1 MTRTAIL
8 AAALLIL
15 GLPIASPAQSV
26 NDTLSFLLTNRSI
39 PTADPARDEAA
50 AVSARDTIS
59 RLLLLELAAVPTV
72 SSSTG
77 FIYQMDRDLGG
88 TVVRSSESFG
98 PTFVERSLTV
108 GTIKPAFGVSF
119 QETRFRKID
128 GRSLTDG
135 TLVATGSRLSGQTAP
150 YDVETLALQLRT
162 RTLTLS
168 TNVGVTDR
176 VDVSASLPIVRLTL
190 SGERIDTLRGT
201 ALLQATAAVDA
212 SGVGDL
218 IVRTKYNVIRR
229 GGTGVALG
237 VETRLPTGDTENLL
251 GAGEASVKPRV
262 IGSLEASRVSV
273 HGELGYATGGLSR
286 ELDYGAAIAVTG
298 SPRLTV
304 VAELLGRRL
313 DSGSRLIESV
323 TAHPTLVGVETIRL
337 TSVDEA
343 RHRTIAA
350 GTVKWNVAQTWL
362 LSATVQRP
370 LTNVGLTS
378 TVVPSVSLEYSFGR

>member
-1 MTRTAIL
+1 MRRSIL
-8 AAALLIL
+8 LAGVLII
-15 GLPIASPAQSV
+15 GAGSDARAQTV
-26 NDTLSFLLTNRSI
+26 DDTLSFLLTNRSI

-50 AVSARDTIS
+50 ALSARDTIS
-59 RLLLLELAAVPTV
+59 RLLLLELATVPTV

-119 QETRFRKID
+119 QETRFSKID
-128 GRSLTDG
+128 GRSLSDG
-135 TLVATGSRLSGQTAP
+135 TLVAIGSRLAGQTAP
-150 YDVETLALQLRT
+150 YDVETLSLRLRT

-176 VDVSASLPIVRLTL
+176 LDVSASLPIVRLTL
-190 SGERIDTLRGT
+190 SGERIDTLRG
-201 ALLQATAAVDA
+201 APLLQATAAVDA

-218 IVRTKYNVIRR
+218 IVRAKYNVVRR
-229 GGTGVALG
+229 GGTGVAVG

-251 GAGEASVKPRV
+251 GAGEPSVKPRV
-262 IGSLEASRVSV
+262 IGSIESARVSV
-273 HGELGYATGGLSR
+273 HGELGYASGGLSR
-286 ELDYGAAIAVTG
+286 ELDYGAAVAITG
-298 SPRLTV
+298 SPRVTV
-304 VAELLGRRL
+304 VGELLGRRL
-313 DSGSRLIESV
+313 DSGSRLVESV
-323 TAHPTLVGVETIRL
+323 TAHPTLVGIETIRL

-343 RHRTIAA
+343 THRTVAA
-350 GTVKWNVAQTWL
+350 GTVKWNIAQTWL
-362 LSATVQRP
+362 LSATLQRP
-370 LTNVGLTS
+370 LTDVGLTS